1 MNVNIIYSTK
11 LSELIS
17 RALVPKYCIHF
28 RDDDISL
35 HNKIRMLD
43 LVENYELAYFTIF
56 TTSSP
61 STTHLAP
68 KFNLR

>member
-11 LSELIS
+11 LNELIS
-17 RALVPKYCIHF
+17 RELLPEYCIHF
-28 RDDDISL
+28 KDDDISL

-43 LVENYELAYFTIF
+43 LVENYETAYFTIF
-56 TTSSP
+56 TTST

-68 KFNLR
+68 KFYLR